1 MLLQLYLPTTQPDR
15 SDVAPTLPTYSSFK
29 SSMYIDWWLGKY
41 FIWGEISALKWGLQ
55 QSHFDL
61 FYRAMLHLLCDL
73 EVLYVENIQL
83 TLVRHFR
90 TLLHFVRH
98 YGIRHSGTN
107 SSSLY
112 DTPNQ
117 NVLLAVRRVYLAYQN
132 VLLEFQ
138 RIACLSCKSLCTA
151 RVCGHRYIYR
161 WS

>member
-1 MLLQLYLPTTQPDR
+1 M
-15 SDVAPTLPTYSSFK
+15 F
-29 SSMYIDWWLGKY
+29 
-41 FIWGEISALKWGLQ
+41 
-55 QSHFDL
+55 
-61 FYRAMLHLLCDL
+61 HLLCDL
-73 EVLYVENIQL
+73 EVLYIENIQL

-117 NVLLAVRRVYLAYQN
+117 NVLLAVRRVYLTYQN

-138 RIACLSCKSLCTA
+138 RIACLSILQEFVYCQSL
-151 RVCGHRYIYR
+151 
-161 WS
+161 WSQIHLPVELDGSNPMGQLSNVAMLNIFMTSTRKIAKTESLSCLEAMSSFDVK